1 MLAPYKIAKKILLA
15 AASLLLFFLM
25 ACGSLEETGT
35 GMQASAG
42 SRDSGLFL
50 FDYRQI
56 SIETTSSVGTR
67 IKNCNIY
74 LDMYGGLV
82 VLGELENTSNTVKT
96 DIEITIDFAAAGQD
110 IIHSA
115 AVPVKAEY
123 LGKGAK
129 CPFIYYYSDSEKYIE
144 LSSVRIGVNYRD
156 HNYSFRGNPIARVE
170 EYYYQDDYLVIKG
183 SITNIGE
190 EKIKDLELL
199 CTFYDNR
206 DRVVFIKEC
215 YIPRDRMMPQE
226 EQDFTLEMLMDDYL
240 KDFAGFQ
247 FQVFFSDEIRVN
259 V

>member
-1 MLAPYKIAKKILLA
+1 MLALYKIAKRTLLA
-15 AASLLLFFLM
+15 AVPPLLFFLM
-25 ACGSLEETGT
+25 SCGCLEEAGT
-35 GMQASAG
+35 GMQSAAA
-42 SRDSGLFL
+42 SRDSGLYL

-56 SIETTSSVGTR
+56 SIDTTSSVGAR
-67 IKNCNIY
+67 VKNCNIY
-74 LDMYGGLV
+74 LDIYGGLV

-96 DIEITIDFAAAGQD
+96 DIEITIDFEAAGQD

-115 AVPVKAEY
+115 LVPVKAEY

-129 CPFIYYYSDSEKYIE
+129 CPFIYYYNDSEKYIE

-170 EYYYQDDYLVIKG
+170 EYFYQDDHLVIKG
-183 SITNIGE
+183 SIKNIGE
-190 EKIKDLELL
+190 EKIKDLALL

-226 EQDFTLEMLMDDYL
+226 EQDFILEMLLDDYL

>member
-1 MLAPYKIAKKILLA
+1 MLTPYKIAKYTLLA
-15 AASLLLFFLM
+15 AAFLILFSLM
-25 ACGSLEETGT
+25 SCGRLEETGT
-35 GMQASAG
+35 GMQAPAG
-42 SRDSGLFL
+42 SQDTGLYL
-50 FDYRQI
+50 FDYKEI
-56 SIETTSSVGTR
+56 SINTTSSVGTR

-74 LDMYGGLV
+74 LDLYGGLM
-82 VLGELENTSNTVKT
+82 VLGELENISNTVKT
-96 DIEITIDFAAAGQD
+96 DIEITIDFMADGQT

-129 CPFIYYYSDSEKYIE
+129 CPFVYHYSDSGKYIE
-144 LSSVRIGVNYRD
+144 LSSVKIGVNYRD
-156 HNYSFRGNPIARVE
+156 HNYSFKGNPIAQVE
-170 EYYYQDDYLVIKG
+170 EYRYQDEYLIIKG
-183 SITNIGE
+183 SIINIGE
-190 EKIKDLELL
+190 EKIKDLVLL

-215 YIPRDRMMPQE
+215 FLPRDRMMPQE
-226 EQDFTLEMLMDDYL
+226 EQDYILKILLDDYL